1 MSEVKL
7 SKRITDCLMGK
18 VTTNAEVRGLSHI
31 LLDVDALEKRNDD
44 LAEWVRFLEAV
55 AAQACSAAGIEC
67 PPRLDPDHPDFTDI
81 DWLHTDRHDEIDG
94 SEYPQLVTYLRDKAG
109 DRLEETI

>member
-7 SKRITDCLMGK
+7 SERMNRASLLTPDRRESLRLFTLSK
-18 VTTNAEVRGLSHI
+18 EVA
-31 LLDVDALEKRNDD
+31 ALEKRNDD
-44 LAEWVRFLEAV
+44 LAERVRFLEAV